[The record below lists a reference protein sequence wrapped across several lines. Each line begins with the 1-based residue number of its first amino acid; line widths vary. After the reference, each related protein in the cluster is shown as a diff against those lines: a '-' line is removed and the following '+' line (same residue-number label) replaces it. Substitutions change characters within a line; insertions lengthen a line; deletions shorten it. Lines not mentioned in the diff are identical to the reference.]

1 MALCRGVSTARPGS
15 AGGAGA
21 RSAPQPLKRG
31 RPLPD
36 SGIAWTGRRRRGSQ
50 ATVAQWGGPI
60 GRKAARRRPNPS
72 HDISTFG
79 TPGVPP
85 NPSPHPTLPHPSH
98 DISGYDIPAS
108 DGKAFTKWCTPA
120 GGLMGKASSG
130 ALTKCGTVLPWQPTA
145 SPQAVRSLKV
155 DESTL
160 PEGRGRHRAAH
171 AGKPVVHASRRAVV
185 MVCNDP
191 HFLVPHAITMASTP
205 PPPGS

>member
-1 MALCRGVSTARPGS
+1 VRPGS
-15 AGGAGA
+15 AWEAA
-21 RSAPQPLKRG
+21 ACSAPQPLKRSPQFLAAPEHS

-36 SGIAWTGRRRRGSQ
+36 FCIAWAGRWRRGSL

-130 ALTKCGTVLPWQPTA
+130 AFANGGTVLPWQPAA
-145 SPQAVRSLKV
+145 SRPAARSLMWMSPRCLGEGTPQGWPRS
-155 DESTL
+155 ES
-160 PEGRGRHRAAH
+160 
-171 AGKPVVHASRRAVV
+171 
-185 MVCNDP
+185 
-191 HFLVPHAITMASTP
+191 
-205 PPPGS
+205 